1 LEQAQVV
8 HPQVVLVD
16 LEQQAVAVVV
26 HPTTTIQRVQI
37 LEEMEYTLQ
46 AAAAVE
52 TTMLVT

>member
-26 HPTTTIQRVQI
+26 QPTTTIQRVQI